1 MQEFQASLSPV
12 EQKLCT
18 RLELMKV
25 VGKMHKAVPILMTP
39 DVIDS
44 MNVLVQSRSAVGIPD
59 ANPYLFAR
67 VCDKSHGHIETWD
80 CVHKDTHDR
89 IQKYEIMQICGNC
102 QPSVQ
107 LTK

>member
-1 MQEFQASLSPV
+1 MQEFHASLSPV

-25 VGKMHKAVPILMTP
+25 VGKMRKAVPILLTP

-59 ANPYLFAR
+59 ANPYFFAR
-67 VCDKSHGHIETWD
+67 VYGKSLGHIET
-80 CVHKDTHDR
+80 
-89 IQKYEIMQICGNC
+89 YN
-102 QPSVQ
+102 SV
-107 LTK
+107 